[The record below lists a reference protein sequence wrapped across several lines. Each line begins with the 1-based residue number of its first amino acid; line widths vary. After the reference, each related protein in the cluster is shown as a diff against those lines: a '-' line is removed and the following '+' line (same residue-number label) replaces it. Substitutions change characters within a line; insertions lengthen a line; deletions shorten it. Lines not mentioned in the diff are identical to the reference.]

1 MSLRT
6 SRAVRVTGRDG
17 AVSHAEHGPWHA
29 ADALASW
36 GSVSKVMVAAV
47 ARALVESRALAWST
61 TVAEVTGD
69 AVPDGVTIGALVE
82 HRSGL
87 PRLLP
92 EQARMVRDPY
102 GPYTD
107 ARFDDEVL
115 PRLASLVGP
124 VRSEPDYSN
133 LGYAVL
139 TRVLERSQGAPWV
152 ELLRDV
158 VVEPAGL
165 PREAVTLTP
174 GPDAVRAR
182 GVLGGVLEEWDLSTG
197 PFSGAGGLWASIA
210 TMTTLAGT
218 ALDPGSL
225 LDPLSGRT
233 AWVDDRPRFW
243 HNGAT
248 LRSGGIVVVDVEAG
262 TVTAAH
268 TVGGLPT
275 SNATQA
281 EKLVADLLGRGAPGA
296 AGPTASAS

>member
-6 SRAVRVTGRDG
+6 SRAVRVADRAGR
-17 AVSHAEHGPWHA
+17 VSHEDLGRAHR
-29 ADALASW
+29 ADALLGW

-47 ARALVESRALAWST
+47 ARALVADGALAWTT
-61 TVAEVTGD
+61 TVTQLTGV
-69 AVPDGVTIGALVE
+69 AAPGWLTLEALVE

-87 PRLLP
+87 PRLVP
-92 EQARMVRDPY
+92 EQARMIRDPY
-102 GPYTD
+102 GPFTD
-107 ARFDDEVL
+107 ARFDDEVV
-115 PRLASLVGP
+115 PRLGELAPAVP
-124 VRSEPDYSN
+124 TDPEYSN

-139 TRVLERSQGAPWV
+139 TRAIERSQGTPWL
-152 ELLRDV
+152 ELLRDLV
-158 VVEPAGL
+158 VRPAGL
-165 PREAVTLTP
+165 AREAVTLTP
-174 GPDAVRAR
+174 GADAVRAR
-182 GVLGGVLEEWDLSTG
+182 GLRGNVLEEWDLSTG
-197 PFSGAGGLWASIA
+197 PFSGAGGLWASIE
-210 TMTTLAGT
+210 TMSALART

-248 LRSGGIVVVDVEAG
+248 LRSGGIVVVDVDAG

-281 EKLVADLLGRGAPGA
+281 EKLVADLLMAQGRRRPG
-296 AGPTASAS
+296 GPA